1 MTLPLSEW
9 KKDLDA
15 DEEASHELAYWGGT
29 LNLPNRAWL
38 RDRAR
43 LREAIAA
50 LSEARTNALK
60 EAAEVARAE
69 GARQHDTAQEF
80 VVDRLAEK
88 AMPYRRAGNV
98 ADWIA
103 TAIEALASK
112 P

>member
-60 EAAEVARAE
+60 EAAAVAR
-69 GARQHDTAQEF
+69 
-80 VVDRLAEK
+80 EK
-88 AMPYRRAGNV
+88 AHQLGRSRLGIPHDPGDEIALREI
-98 ADWIA
+98 AD
-103 TAIEALASK
+103 AIEALASK